1 MKLEERTP
9 GVLAFV
15 DDAGRAWAQFAP
27 SSPYTTDYVV
37 EGPLSGFVFEEG
49 TFTTES
55 EQELRDWLRDRLI
68 EDELFVVRDK
78 ETALDVASCI
88 AEAARRILRDREAT

>member
-1 MKLEERTP
+1 MKLEERMY

-15 DDAGRAWAQFAP
+15 DDIGRAWAQCAP
-27 SSPYTTDYVV
+27 SSPYSTDYVV

-49 TFTTES
+49 AFTTDS
-55 EQELRDWLRDRLI
+55 EQEFRDWLRDRLI

-78 ETALDVASCI
+78 ETALEVASRI
-88 AEAARRILRDREAT
+88 AEAAQRILRAR